1 MREYPGMTDFLIQ
14 SIDRVTLERLE
25 LLAGERGWST
35 NDTALRALRY
45 ALGISSEPVIGRD
58 RQDIATM
65 RGVWNQLENQ
75 AFSEAMDAFRK
86 VDSGPSFETLP
97 KSGK

>member
-1 MREYPGMTDFLIQ
+1 MPDLLIQ
-14 SIDRVTLERLE
+14 NVDNVTLERLTSV
-25 LLAGERGWST
+25 ANERGWSV
-35 NDTALRALRY
+35 NDACVRALRY
-45 ALGISSEPVIGRD
+45 ALGLTIEPLIGRD

-86 VDSGPSFETLP
+86 VDSGPSFEP
-97 KSGK
+97 ASKSGK

>member
-1 MREYPGMTDFLIQ
+1 MADLQIQ
-14 SIDRVTLERLE
+14 GIDQATLQRLE
-25 LLAGERGWST
+25 LLAGERGWSA

-45 ALGISSEPVIGRD
+45 ALGLSSEPVIGRD

-86 VDSGPSFETLP
+86 VDSGPSFEQAP
-97 KSGK
+97 KADK